1 MSQMTPAQAR
11 AVDPILTEI
20 ARGYR
25 SPKAAAADA
34 LFPIVQVSQR
44 AGKIISFGLEDFRLI
59 SSAYAPGA
67 AAKRVQV
74 GYASGDFALTDF
86 RLEAV
91 TPYILAEEAAAVP
104 GIDLIAASVR
114 KVQNAMALERERA
127 AAVLATTAG
136 NYGTNNKDTLSGT
149 AQWSDPSSS
158 PAAAIAAAR
167 EAIRSQTGEYPNTLV
182 VSPKVRSALSV
193 HPKLLDRISTSSDR
207 TPLNLA
213 QLAALLEVDRVVVG
227 EAIYHDGSAFVD
239 VWGKDAV
246 LAYTTPASLQEM
258 GSPSYGYTYQLAG
271 RPMVEEGYDDRSHNS
286 WVNPVT
292 DARKAVI
299 AASTAGFL
307 FKAAVA

>member
-1 MSQMTPAQAR
+1 MSQMTPAEAR
-11 AVDPILTEI
+11 VVDPILTEI

-44 AGKIISFGLEDFRLI
+44 AGKIIAFGLEDFRLI

-74 GYASGDFALTDF
+74 GYASGDYALTDF

-271 RPMVEEGYDDRSHNS
+271 RPMVEEGYKDRQHDSY
-286 WVNPVT
+286 VNPVT